1 MPRTPSTKFVFQPVQ
16 LVRPC
21 EIVAFRISEAI
32 RAGDVKVGER
42 LPSEQNLSAQLGV
55 SRPTLREAIKLLAAA
70 GVLNVRPGSSGGIFV
85 VSQTVP
91 PELCGLPVPEL
102 PIEDIAGVMEARR
115 LMEPHV
121 ARMAA
126 AFGTPADFAAMH
138 EAVALS
144 AQTDARYRRRRV
156 DEQGV
161 QLMTIASTRFNLAVA
176 RATQNSVIVQ
186 MMEILLR
193 RMEPVRMLA
202 LRELADLSL
211 STRTLADSLAAI
223 ESGEPELIDRA
234 TSERIGLLEGAW
246 ERATGLRVRRRP
258 LLRVVAAETAARVSP
273 PPMRARAKSRAKVA
287 AASPPKARRDSAPRR
302 KP

>member
-1 MPRTPSTKFVFQPVQ
+1 MARTPPTKFVFQPVQ

-55 SRPTLREAIKLLAAA
+55 SRPTLREAIKLLVTG
-70 GVLNVRPGSSGGIFV
+70 GVLNVLPGSSGGIFV
-85 VSQTVP
+85 ISESVP
-91 PELCGLPVPEL
+91 PELCGLPLPEL
-102 PIEDIAGVMEARR
+102 PMEDIASVMEARR
-115 LMEPHV
+115 LIEPHV

-126 AFGTPADFAAMH
+126 AYGTPADFAAMH

-144 AQTDARYRRRRV
+144 EQTDARYRRRRITK
-156 DEQGV
+156 EGV
-161 QLMTIASTRFNLAVA
+161 EMMTIASTRFNLAVA

-186 MMEILLR
+186 MMDILLR

-202 LRELADLSL
+202 LRELSDITL
-211 STRTLADSLAAI
+211 STRTLASSLAAI

-234 TSERIGLLEGAW
+234 TSERIGLLESAW
-246 ERATGLRVRRRP
+246 ERATGRRLRRRP
-258 LLRVVAAETAARVSP
+258 LLRVVADANVPAVAVRAEKPALAGGV
-273 PPMRARAKSRAKVA
+273 AKSTKATRAGRA
-287 AASPPKARRDSAPRR
+287 AKR
-302 KP
+302 